1 MSSSILHITNGDSTT
16 NYLKKL
22 KFSGDFITWR
32 EMLSEGKTTT
42 DVGSESF
49 WKNRFEFFKTS
60 YKVSKKKFIDFTVK
74 EYRNL
79 CNKKESKEIILWF
92 EHDLFCQIN
101 MLAVISWLKTYR
113 KGYHISLVCSGKIK
127 GSKKLKSLSELT
139 ENQIHLHYKNRI
151 DLTQDDIE
159 YADYIWQ
166 LYCSDS
172 PLRLETVYKFNP
184 MSPFQYLASAI
195 EMHIMRFPSINN
207 GLNKI
212 ENTILNTANSYKLSS
227 KEQLIG
233 KLLQNQEKYGFGDLQ
248 YEYKIAQLQKL
259 FTSFNP
265 VKLSKKGLQILEN
278 EINFYSE
285 LRSENSYLGGAKKY
299 SFLFNNKSEK
309 LLQITS

>member
-22 KFSGDFITWR
+22 HFSGDFITWR
-32 EMLSEGKTTT
+32 EMLCEGKTTI
-42 DVGSESF
+42 DVGSETF
-49 WKNRFEFFKTS
+49 WKNRFTFFKTS
-60 YKVSKKKFIDFTVK
+60 YNVSKKKFIDFTLK

-79 CNKKESKEIILWF
+79 CNKKESKEIVLWF
-92 EHDLFCQIN
+92 EYDLFCQIN
-101 MLAVISWLKTYR
+101 MLAIISWLKTYR

-127 GSKKLKSLSELT
+127 GAKKLKRLSNLT
-139 ENQIHLHYKNRI
+139 ENQIHQHYKNRI

-184 MSPFQYLASAI
+184 MSPFQYLAAAL
-195 EMHIMRFPSINN
+195 EAHLLRFPSINN
-207 GLNKI
+207 GLNQV
-212 ENTILNTANSYKLSS
+212 ENIILETGNANQFSS
-227 KEQLIG
+227 KNQLIH
-233 KLLQNQEKYGFGDLQ
+233 KLIKSQSNLGFGDIQ
-248 YEYKIAQLQKL
+248 YKHKIDQLQKL

-265 VKLSKKGLQILEN
+265 VKISRKGKKVLEN
-278 EINFYSE
+278 QLNFYGE
-285 LRSENSYLGGAKKY
+285 LRDENSYLGGAKKY
-299 SFLFNNKSEK
+299 SFLFNNQSEK